1 VITFDHTAAGIPCK
15 VVVTD
20 YKPGTPDG
28 RFEPGDPEEIEWHL
42 ADRRGRKAEWLEA
55 RLTCAQFQEIEQ
67 QALDKAREEYEND
80 FSEDMLDRYSDDD

>member
-1 VITFDHTAAGIPCK
+1 VTTFDHTAAGIPCK

-28 RFEPGDPEEIEWHL
+28 RWEPGDPEEIEWHL

-55 RLTCAQFQEIEQ
+55 RLTCAQFQEIEDA
-67 QALDKAREEYEND
+67 ALEVARKAYED
-80 FSEDMLDRYSDDD
+80 DVAESMMDRRSYDD